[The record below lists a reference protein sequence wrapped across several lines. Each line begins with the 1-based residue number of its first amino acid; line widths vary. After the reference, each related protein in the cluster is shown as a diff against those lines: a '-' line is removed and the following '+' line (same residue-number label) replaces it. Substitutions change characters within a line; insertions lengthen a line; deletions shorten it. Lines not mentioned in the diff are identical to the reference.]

1 MIEDKPEIHNP
12 RDEPLQLFI
21 SDKIQ
26 LGEVIE
32 RLLQFTGKANVLI
45 ASFSVGEEFT
55 RKIHALKKKG
65 LIGRAD
71 LYIDMKAAEK
81 TARTRTITTA
91 VFDTVNYCANHA
103 KAVVIEGTEQSCTV
117 ITSQT
122 ARAAQETRYITLQTR
137 GLLRNMCEENFKT
150 SQLFNLNDEFDF
162 SLFERLVKALTPI
175 ADIAVLM
182 DVDETALR
190 DAIEDPNQEISKVF
204 RRIRAQTTLEMRERN
219 IEYMEAGSPS
229 ATERVAE
236 YLKQAQLDL

>member
-45 ASFSVGEEFT
+45 TSFSVGEEFT

-91 VFDTVNYCANHA
+91 VFDTVNDCANHA

-117 ITSQT
+117 ITSQNG
-122 ARAAQETRYITLQTR
+122 TR
-137 GLLRNMCEENFKT
+137 GTRNE
-150 SQLFNLNDEFDF
+150 
-162 SLFERLVKALTPI
+162 VY
-175 ADIAVLM
+175 
-182 DVDETALR
+182 
-190 DAIEDPNQEISKVF
+190 
-204 RRIRAQTTLEMRERN
+204 N
-219 IEYMEAGSPS
+219 I
-229 ATERVAE
+229 TNKRTFAE
-236 YLKQAQLDL
+236 YVRRKFQNIPTFQLK